1 MSFNVHL
8 KVINNQEE
16 AIAELKKVQVDPTS
30 IKFMAPKMNQL
41 VLKVKDLDVRAAN
54 VLKQEMLAKGAE
66 AAVAKWASSFSQP
79 TTDVLLIGTLK
90 QFKLVLKKLK
100 VQPYGLKSLA
110 LEVEQLLKGWQK
122 KLTPIRCGSY
132 SLPLGQKTLV
142 MGILNVTPNS
152 FSDGGLFLDQQQA
165 IKRGLEIAAEGADII
180 DVGGE
185 STRPGAEP
193 VSESEELKRVIPV
206 IAALAEKV
214 NVPISVDT
222 SKAKVAQEALKNGAT
237 IVNDVTGFK
246 GDPKMAAVLASH
258 PNIAAIAMHIKG
270 EPKTM
275 QLNPVYKDL
284 VAEILAYLRE
294 SVKIAV
300 TAGLPATNIFID
312 PGFGFGKTV
321 AHNLEILKRLKE
333 FKSLGQPLA
342 VGTSRKST
350 IGYVL
355 GGLPVSER
363 LEGTAATVCAAILN
377 GADLVRVHDV
387 KEMVRVAKMTDA
399 IKWGQA

>member
-1 MSFNVHL
+1 MSFNLHL

-16 AIAELKKVQVDPTS
+16 AVAELKKVQVDPTS
-30 IKFMAPKMNQL
+30 IKFMAPKINQL
-41 VLKVKDLDVRAAN
+41 IIKVKNVDVRAAN

-79 TTDVLLIGTLK
+79 TTDVLLIGSLK

-100 VQPYGLKSLA
+100 VQPYGLKKLA
-110 LEVEQLLKGWQK
+110 LEVEQLLKNWQK
-122 KLTPIRCGSY
+122 KFTPIHCGSY
-132 SLPLGQKTLV
+132 TLPLGQKTLV

-152 FSDGGLFLDQQQA
+152 FSDGGLYFNQQQA

-193 VSESEELKRVIPV
+193 VSEAEELKRVIPV
-206 IAALAEKV
+206 IAGLAEKV
-214 NVPISVDT
+214 NIPISIDT
-222 SKAKVAQEALKNGAT
+222 CKAKVAKEALKNGAT
-237 IVNDVTGFK
+237 IVNDITGFK
-246 GDPKMAAVLASH
+246 GDPEMPAVLASQ

-275 QLNPVYKDL
+275 QLNPVYEDL
-284 VAEILAYLRE
+284 IAEIVAYLQE
-294 SVKIAV
+294 SVGIAV
-300 TAGLPATNIFID
+300 AAGLPRENIFID

-321 AHNLEILKRLKE
+321 AHNLEILKRLRE

-342 VGTSRKST
+342 IGTSRKST
-350 IGYVL
+350 IGELL
-355 GGLPVSER
+355 GSVPVSER
-363 LEGTAATVCAAILN
+363 LEGTAATVCASILN
-377 GADLVRVHDV
+377 GADMVRVHDV
-387 KEMVRVAKMTDA
+387 KEMVKVAKVADA
-399 IKWGQA
+399 IVRS